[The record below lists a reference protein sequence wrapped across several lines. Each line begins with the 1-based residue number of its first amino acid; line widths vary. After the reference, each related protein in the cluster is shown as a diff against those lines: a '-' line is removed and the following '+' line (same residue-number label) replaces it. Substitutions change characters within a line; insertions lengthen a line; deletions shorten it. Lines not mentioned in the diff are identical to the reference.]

1 MKKFVYKSTS
11 WLLKKSGKGLINL
24 AKAAPPFVSGIGQ
37 FSREFMSNSYY
48 VFRGDKKKQK
58 LIKKLIEQNIQF
70 SLKRR
75 KFESSYE
82 FADACV
88 LSGLTATQM
97 LHKGVPKDVQEAFE
111 KQYPDLAAENSFI
124 DTWSSYDDYEA
135 RLGFVNGIKGKLF
148 EIKYVEHLNENLDAG
163 YSASMSDSPVN
174 EGWDIKI
181 TGPNNE
187 IANLLQLKATTTA
200 GYVKDAI
207 KSYPEIDVV
216 TLSDLQ
222 GQLSSINSIEN
233 VTISNISNEDLLS
246 PIIEATETGNQAF
259 FFPTIPLL
267 AVGYLI
273 FDSYKESDISTFKQH
288 QQFSKRASNLVFDTT
303 IISATATPFIGIP
316 LVIGKAILF
325 RGARKKREIVKYLK
339 AQLKKNKDTQKIWE
353 RQVSRRDFLKGLT
366 IASAGLTRIKK
377 AH

>member
-1 MKKFVYKSTS
+1 MKKFVYKSTN
-11 WLLKKSGKGLINL
+11 WLLIKSGKVLIHL
-24 AKAAPPFVSGIGQ
+24 AKVAPPFVSGVAQ
-37 FSREFMSNSYY
+37 ATNEFMSNSYY

-58 LIKKLIEQNIQF
+58 LIKKLIGQNIQF
-70 SLKRR
+70 NLKRR
-75 KFESSYE
+75 KFKSSYE

-111 KQYPDLAAENSFI
+111 KQYPNLAAENSFI

-163 YSASMSDSPVN
+163 YTASMSDSPVN

-222 GQLSSINSIEN
+222 GQLSSINGIEN

-246 PIIEATETGNQAF
+246 PISEATETGNQAF

-288 QQFSKRASNLVFDTT
+288 QQFSKRASNLAFDATV
-303 IISATATPFIGIP
+303 ISAAATPFIGIP

-339 AQLKKNKDTQKIWE
+339 AQLEKNKETQKIWE

-377 AH
+377 

>member
-1 MKKFVYKSTS
+1 MKKFVYKSTN
-11 WLLKKSGKGLINL
+11 WLRKQSGKGLIYL
-24 AKAAPPFVSGIGQ
+24 AKAAPPFVSGAAQ
-37 FSREFMSNSYY
+37 AANEFMSNSYY

-58 LIKKLIEQNIQF
+58 LIKKLIGQNIQF
-70 SLKRR
+70 NLKRR
-75 KFESSYE
+75 KFKSSYE

-163 YSASMSDSPVN
+163 YTASMSDSPVN

-187 IANLLQLKATTTA
+187 IENLLQLKATTTA

-222 GQLSSINSIEN
+222 GQLSSINGIEN

-246 PIIEATETGNQAF
+246 PISEATETGNQAF

-288 QQFSKRASNLVFDTT
+288 QQFSKRASNLAFDATV
-303 IISATATPFIGIP
+303 ISAAATPFIGIP

-339 AQLKKNKDTQKIWE
+339 AQLEKNKETQKIWE
-353 RQVSRRDFLKGLT
+353 RQVSRRDFLKGLA
-366 IASAGLTRIKK
+366 IASAGVTRLKK
-377 AH
+377 

>member
-1 MKKFVYKSTS
+1 MKKFVYKSTN
-11 WLLKKSGKGLINL
+11 WLLIKSGKVLIHL
-24 AKAAPPFVSGIGQ
+24 AKVAPPFVSGVAQ
-37 FSREFMSNSYY
+37 ATNEFMSNSYY

-70 SLKRR
+70 NLKRR
-75 KFESSYE
+75 KFKSSYE

-163 YSASMSDSPVN
+163 YTASMSDSPVN

-187 IANLLQLKATTTA
+187 IENLLQLKATTTA

-246 PIIEATETGNQAF
+246 PISEATETGNQAF

-273 FDSYKESDISTFKQH
+273 FDSYKESDVSTFKQH
-288 QQFSKRASNLVFDTT
+288 QQFSKRASNLVIDTS
-303 IISATATPFIGIP
+303 IISASATPFIGIP

-339 AQLKKNKDTQKIWE
+339 AQLEKNKETQKIWE
-353 RQVSRRDFLKGLT
+353 RQVSRRDFLKGLA
-366 IASAGLTRIKK
+366 IASAGVTRLKK
-377 AH
+377 

>member
-1 MKKFVYKSTS
+1 MKKFAYKSTI

-111 KQYPDLAAENSFI
+111 KQYSDLAAENSFI

-163 YSASMSDSPVN
+163 YTASMSDSPVN

-200 GYVKDAI
+200 SYVKDAI
-207 KSYPEIDVV
+207 ESYPEIDVV

-246 PIIEATETGNQAF
+246 PISEATETGNQAF

-288 QQFSKRASNLVFDTT
+288 QQFSKRASNLVIDTS
-303 IISATATPFIGIP
+303 IISASATPFIGIP

-339 AQLKKNKDTQKIWE
+339 AQLEKNKETQKTWE
-353 RQVSRRDFLKGLT
+353 RRVSRRDFLKGLA
-366 IASAGLTRIKK
+366 IASAGVTRLKK
-377 AH
+377 

>member
-1 MKKFVYKSTS
+1 MKKFVYKSTN
-11 WLLKKSGKGLINL
+11 WLLIKSGKVLIHL
-24 AKAAPPFVSGIGQ
+24 AKVAPPFVSGVAQ
-37 FSREFMSNSYY
+37 ATNEFMSNSYY

-58 LIKKLIEQNIQF
+58 LIKKLIGQNIQF
-70 SLKRR
+70 NLKRR
-75 KFESSYE
+75 KFKSSYE

-163 YSASMSDSPVN
+163 YTASMSDSPVN

-187 IANLLQLKATTTA
+187 IENLLQLKATTTA

-222 GQLSSINSIEN
+222 GQLSSINGIEN

-246 PIIEATETGNQAF
+246 PISEATETGNQAF

-288 QQFSKRASNLVFDTT
+288 QQFSKRASNLAFDATV
-303 IISATATPFIGIP
+303 ISAAATPFIGIP

-339 AQLKKNKDTQKIWE
+339 AQLEKNKETQKIWE

-377 AH
+377 

>member
-1 MKKFVYKSTS
+1 MKKFVYKSTN
-11 WLLKKSGKGLINL
+11 WLLIKSGKVLIHL
-24 AKAAPPFVSGIGQ
+24 AKVAPPFVSGVAQ
-37 FSREFMSNSYY
+37 ATNEFMSNSYY

-58 LIKKLIEQNIQF
+58 LIKKLIGQNIQF
-70 SLKRR
+70 NLKRR
-75 KFESSYE
+75 KFKSSYE

-163 YSASMSDSPVN
+163 YTASMSDSPVN

-187 IANLLQLKATTTA
+187 IENLLQLKATTTA

-246 PIIEATETGNQAF
+246 PISEATETGNQAF

-288 QQFSKRASNLVFDTT
+288 QQFSKRASNLAFDATV
-303 IISATATPFIGIP
+303 ISAAATPFIGIP

-339 AQLKKNKDTQKIWE
+339 AQLEKNKETQKIWE
-353 RQVSRRDFLKGLT
+353 RQVSRRDFLKGLA
-366 IASAGLTRIKK
+366 IASAGVTRLKK
-377 AH
+377 

>member
-1 MKKFVYKSTS
+1 MKKFAYKSTI

-24 AKAAPPFVSGIGQ
+24 AKAAPPFVSGATQ
-37 FSREFMSNSYY
+37 ATNEFMSNSYY

-70 SLKRR
+70 NLKRR
-75 KFESSYE
+75 KFKSSYE

-88 LSGLTATQM
+88 LSGLTASQM
-97 LHKGVPKDVQEAFE
+97 LYKGVPDDVQEAFE
-111 KQYPDLAAENSFI
+111 KAYPNEAAESSFI
-124 DTWSSYDDYEA
+124 DKWSSFDDYDA

-148 EIKYVEHLNENLDAG
+148 EIKYVEYLNENLDAG
-163 YSASMSDSPVN
+163 YTASMSDSPVN

-207 KSYPEIDVV
+207 ESYPEIDVV

-246 PIIEATETGNQAF
+246 PISEATETGNQAF

-273 FDSYKESDISTFKQH
+273 FDSYKESDVSTFKQH
-288 QQFSKRASNLVFDTT
+288 QQFSKRASNLVINTS
-303 IISATATPFIGIP
+303 IISASATPFIGIP
-316 LVIGKAILF
+316 LVIGKEILF

-339 AQLKKNKDTQKIWE
+339 AQLEKNKNTQKIWE

-377 AH
+377 

>member
-111 KQYPDLAAENSFI
+111 KQYSDLAAENSFI

-163 YSASMSDSPVN
+163 YTASMSDSPVN

-200 GYVKDAI
+200 SYVKDAI
-207 KSYPEIDVV
+207 ESYPEIDVV

-246 PIIEATETGNQAF
+246 PISEATETGNQAF

-288 QQFSKRASNLVFDTT
+288 QQFSKRASNLVIDTS
-303 IISATATPFIGIP
+303 IISASATPFIGIP

-339 AQLKKNKDTQKIWE
+339 AQLEKNKETQKTWE
-353 RQVSRRDFLKGLT
+353 RRVSRRDFLKGLA
-366 IASAGLTRIKK
+366 IASAGVTRLKK
-377 AH
+377 

>member
-1 MKKFVYKSTS
+1 MKKFVYKSTN
-11 WLLKKSGKGLINL
+11 WLLIKSGKVLIHL
-24 AKAAPPFVSGIGQ
+24 AKVAPPFVSGVAQ
-37 FSREFMSNSYY
+37 ATNEFMSNSYY

-58 LIKKLIEQNIQF
+58 LIKKLIGQNIQF
-70 SLKRR
+70 NLKRR
-75 KFESSYE
+75 KFKSSYE

-111 KQYPDLAAENSFI
+111 KQYPNLAAENSFI

-163 YSASMSDSPVN
+163 YTASMSDSPVN

-187 IANLLQLKATTTA
+187 IENLLQLKATTTA

-246 PIIEATETGNQAF
+246 PISEATETGNQAF

-288 QQFSKRASNLVFDTT
+288 QQFSKRASNLAFDATV
-303 IISATATPFIGIP
+303 ISAAATPFIGIP

-339 AQLKKNKDTQKIWE
+339 AQLEKNKETQKIWE
-353 RQVSRRDFLKGLT
+353 RQVSRRDFLKGLA
-366 IASAGLTRIKK
+366 IASAGVTRLKK
-377 AH
+377 

>member
-1 MKKFVYKSTS
+1 MKKFAYKSTI
-11 WLLKKSGKGLINL
+11 WLLKKSRKGLINL
-24 AKAAPPFVSGIGQ
+24 AKAAPAFVSGGTQ
-37 FSREFMSNSYY
+37 ATSEFMSNSYY

-111 KQYPDLAAENSFI
+111 KQYSDLAAENSFI

-163 YSASMSDSPVN
+163 YTASMSDSPVN

-200 GYVKDAI
+200 SYVKDAI
-207 KSYPEIDVV
+207 ESYPEIDVV

-246 PIIEATETGNQAF
+246 PISEATETGNQAF

-288 QQFSKRASNLVFDTT
+288 QQFSKRASNLVIDTS
-303 IISATATPFIGIP
+303 IISASATPFIGIP

-339 AQLKKNKDTQKIWE
+339 AQLEKNKNTQKIWE

>member
-1 MKKFVYKSTS
+1 MKKFVYKSTN
-11 WLLKKSGKGLINL
+11 WLLIKSGKVLIHL
-24 AKAAPPFVSGIGQ
+24 AKVAPPFVSGVAQ
-37 FSREFMSNSYY
+37 ATNEFMSNSYY

-58 LIKKLIEQNIQF
+58 LIKKLIGQNIQF
-70 SLKRR
+70 NLKRR
-75 KFESSYE
+75 KFKSSYE

-111 KQYPDLAAENSFI
+111 KQYPNLAAENSFI

-163 YSASMSDSPVN
+163 YTASMSDSPVN

-187 IANLLQLKATTTA
+187 IENLLQLKATTTA

-222 GQLSSINSIEN
+222 GQLSSINGIEN

-246 PIIEATETGNQAF
+246 PISEATETGNQAF

-288 QQFSKRASNLVFDTT
+288 QQFSKRASNLAFDATV
-303 IISATATPFIGIP
+303 ISAAATPFIGIP

-339 AQLKKNKDTQKIWE
+339 AQLEKNKETQKIWE
-353 RQVSRRDFLKGLT
+353 RQVSRRDFLKGLA
-366 IASAGLTRIKK
+366 IASAGVTRLKK
-377 AH
+377 

>member
-1 MKKFVYKSTS
+1 MKKFVYKSTN
-11 WLLKKSGKGLINL
+11 WLLKQSGKGLINL
-24 AKAAPPFVSGIGQ
+24 AKAAPPFVSGAAQ
-37 FSREFMSNSYY
+37 ATNEFMSNSYY

-58 LIKKLIEQNIQF
+58 LIKKLIGQNIQF
-70 SLKRR
+70 NLKRR
-75 KFESSYE
+75 KFKSSYE

-111 KQYPDLAAENSFI
+111 KQYPNLAAENSFI

-163 YSASMSDSPVN
+163 YTASMSDSPVN

-187 IANLLQLKATTTA
+187 IENLLQLKATTTA

-246 PIIEATETGNQAF
+246 PISEATETGNQAF

-288 QQFSKRASNLVFDTT
+288 QQFSKRASNLAFDATV
-303 IISATATPFIGIP
+303 ISAAATPFIGIP

-339 AQLKKNKDTQKIWE
+339 AQLEKNKETQKIWE
-353 RQVSRRDFLKGLT
+353 RQVSRRDFLKGLA
-366 IASAGLTRIKK
+366 IASAGVTRLKK
-377 AH
+377 

>member
-1 MKKFVYKSTS
+1 MKKFVYKSTN
-11 WLLKKSGKGLINL
+11 WLRKQSGKGLIYL
-24 AKAAPPFVSGIGQ
+24 AKAAPPFVSGAAQ
-37 FSREFMSNSYY
+37 AANEFMSNSYY

-58 LIKKLIEQNIQF
+58 LIKKLIGQNIQF
-70 SLKRR
+70 NLKRR
-75 KFESSYE
+75 KFKSSYE

-111 KQYPDLAAENSFI
+111 KQYPNLAAENSFI

-163 YSASMSDSPVN
+163 YTASMSDSPVN

-187 IANLLQLKATTTA
+187 IENLLQLKATTTA

-246 PIIEATETGNQAF
+246 PISEATETGNQAF

-288 QQFSKRASNLVFDTT
+288 QQFSKRASNLAFDATV
-303 IISATATPFIGIP
+303 ISAAATPFIGIP

-339 AQLKKNKDTQKIWE
+339 AQLEKNKETQKIWE
-353 RQVSRRDFLKGLT
+353 RQVSRRDFLKGLA
-366 IASAGLTRIKK
+366 IASAGVTRLKK
-377 AH
+377 

>member
-1 MKKFVYKSTS
+1 MKKFVYKSTN
-11 WLLKKSGKGLINL
+11 WLLIKSGKVLIHL
-24 AKAAPPFVSGIGQ
+24 AKVAPPFVSGVAQ
-37 FSREFMSNSYY
+37 ATNEFMSNSYY

-58 LIKKLIEQNIQF
+58 LIKKLIGQNIQF
-70 SLKRR
+70 NLKRR
-75 KFESSYE
+75 KFKSSYE

-163 YSASMSDSPVN
+163 YTASMSDSPVN

-187 IANLLQLKATTTA
+187 IENLLQLKATTTA

-222 GQLSSINSIEN
+222 GQLSSINGIEN

-246 PIIEATETGNQAF
+246 PISEATETGNQAF

-288 QQFSKRASNLVFDTT
+288 QQFSKRASNLAFDATV
-303 IISATATPFIGIP
+303 ISAAATPFIGIP

-339 AQLKKNKDTQKIWE
+339 AQLEKNKETQKIWE
-353 RQVSRRDFLKGLT
+353 RQVSRRDFLKGLA
-366 IASAGLTRIKK
+366 IASAGVTGLKK
-377 AH
+377 

>member
-1 MKKFVYKSTS
+1 MKKFVYKSTN
-11 WLLKKSGKGLINL
+11 WLLIKSGKVLIHL
-24 AKAAPPFVSGIGQ
+24 AKVTPPFVSGVAQ
-37 FSREFMSNSYY
+37 ATNEFMSNSYY

-58 LIKKLIEQNIQF
+58 LIKKLIGQNIQF
-70 SLKRR
+70 NLKRR
-75 KFESSYE
+75 KFKSSYE

-163 YSASMSDSPVN
+163 YTASMSDSPLN

-187 IANLLQLKATTTA
+187 IENLLQLKATTTA

-222 GQLSSINSIEN
+222 GQLSSINGIEN

-246 PIIEATETGNQAF
+246 PISEATETGNQAF

-273 FDSYKESDISTFKQH
+273 FDSYKESDISKFKQH
-288 QQFSKRASNLVFDTT
+288 QQFSKRASNLAFDATV
-303 IISATATPFIGIP
+303 ISAAATPFIGIP

-339 AQLKKNKDTQKIWE
+339 AQLEKNKETQKIWE
-353 RQVSRRDFLKGLT
+353 RQVSRRDFLKGLA
-366 IASAGLTRIKK
+366 IASAGVTRLKK
-377 AH
+377 

>member
-1 MKKFVYKSTS
+1 MKKFVYKSTN
-11 WLLKKSGKGLINL
+11 WLRKQSGKGLIYL
-24 AKAAPPFVSGIGQ
+24 AKAAPPFVSGAAQ
-37 FSREFMSNSYY
+37 ATNEFMSNSYY

-58 LIKKLIEQNIQF
+58 LIKKLIGQNIQF
-70 SLKRR
+70 NLKRR
-75 KFESSYE
+75 KFKSSYE

-111 KQYPDLAAENSFI
+111 KQYPNLAAENSFI

-163 YSASMSDSPVN
+163 YTASMSDSPVN

-187 IANLLQLKATTTA
+187 IENLLQLKATTTA

-246 PIIEATETGNQAF
+246 PISEATETGNQAF

-288 QQFSKRASNLVFDTT
+288 QQFSKRASNLAFDATV
-303 IISATATPFIGIP
+303 ISAAATPFIGIP

-339 AQLKKNKDTQKIWE
+339 AQLEKNKETQKIWE
-353 RQVSRRDFLKGLT
+353 RQVSRRDFLKGLA
-366 IASAGLTRIKK
+366 IASAGVTRLKK
-377 AH
+377 

>member
-1 MKKFVYKSTS
+1 MKKYVYKSTN
-11 WLLKKSGKGLINL
+11 WLLKQSRKGLINL
-24 AKAAPPFVSGIGQ
+24 AKAAPPFVSGAAQ
-37 FSREFMSNSYY
+37 ATNEFMSNSYY

-58 LIKKLIEQNIQF
+58 LIKKLIGQNIQF
-70 SLKRR
+70 NLKRR
-75 KFESSYE
+75 KFKSSYE

-111 KQYPDLAAENSFI
+111 KQYPNLAAENSFI

-163 YSASMSDSPVN
+163 YTASMSDSPVN

-187 IANLLQLKATTTA
+187 IENLLQLKATTTA

-222 GQLSSINSIEN
+222 GQLSSINGIEN

-246 PIIEATETGNQAF
+246 PISEATETGNQAF

-273 FDSYKESDISTFKQH
+273 FYIYK
-288 QQFSKRASNLVFDTT
+288 
-303 IISATATPFIGIP
+303 
-316 LVIGKAILF
+316 
-325 RGARKKREIVKYLK
+325 
-339 AQLKKNKDTQKIWE
+339 
-353 RQVSRRDFLKGLT
+353 
-366 IASAGLTRIKK
+366 
-377 AH
+377 